1 MERLK
6 VGGQFSGVGAFD
18 QALKDLNV
26 PFVNVYQAEWDKYAR
41 TTYLANHGEPEF
53 YVEDV
58 HDTPILEIT
67 QKHGSLGI
75 FMSSAPCQAFSLAG
89 KRQGKD
95 DEKGR
100 GILFFQSLERINKP
114 RFFIFENVKG
124 LLSDDKKNKKDS
136 LGRTFNEWLNYLG
149 GKSVNG
155 NEVMFPYE
163 GSVPYHIYWD
173 VLNAKE
179 HGIPQNRERVFIIG
193 IRDDK
198 DNNFQFPKEEPLK
211 HRIKDYLET
220 FENSPYKFKTQEEFD
235 AYMEKYYLSDKMLK
249 YFENRADNFNGG
261 KVNIR
266 DKDSYVTSI
275 TASSKSVDISDN
287 FIKDDVRIGTWRT
300 HEDGKGFREMEDG
313 NCPTIPARAREDGS
327 GQPVI
332 KQSVVDAN
340 GLNSSECIGSIS
352 ATYGKGVENYGSRPF
367 IKETTEIGQE
377 PPQVK
382 QINPS
387 KESGGKQFVQTL
399 DTTFNQDV
407 KINNLPNTN
416 INNIFDVKTTD
427 NEKRNAIKILLE
439 MQHEI
444 GKKEVESWGLRIMET
459 IREENLLQQRMY
471 EQGFYGET
479 KKASI
484 GFINTIQQNESIKN
498 VAFIIMR
505 SLPRESWERCS
516 SQRRKSIKQLI
527 RKLDES
533 MQVLPYKNT
542 QTENNLQSEWMRFE
556 NKRIRLLRETLS
568 EIQEVWKS
576 INGKDKSI
584 HKDYRIRRLTPVEVF
599 RFMNFP
605 DSVVVNAKN
614 AGVSESQLYKQAGN
628 SIVVRKLAKIIKN
641 LLKNDTGR
649 VCE

>member
-6 VGGQFSGVGAFD
+6 VGVQFSGVGAFD
-18 QALKDLNV
+18 QALKDLNI
-26 PFVNVYQAEWDKYAR
+26 PFYNIYQAEWDKYAR

-58 HDTPILEIT
+58 HDTPVEEIF
-67 QKHGSLGI
+67 QKFGSLDV
-75 FMSSAPCQAFSLAG
+75 FMSSAPCQAFSISG
-89 KRQGKD
+89 KRQGKN

-100 GILFFQSLERINKP
+100 GILFFQSLEFIRVNKP

-136 LGRTFNEWLNYLG
+136 LGRTFNEWINYLG

-179 HGIPQNRERVFIIG
+179 HGIPQNRERVFIVG

-266 DKDSYVTSI
+266 DKDSYATSI

-340 GLNSSECIGSIS
+340 GLNSSECVGNIS

-367 IKETTEIGQE
+367 IKETTEMKQE
-377 PPQVK
+377 APKVK
-382 QINPS
+382 QINTS
-387 KESGGKQFVQTL
+387 KESGGVQPYQQNRVY
-399 DTTFNQDV
+399 DTDG
-407 KINNLPNTN
+407 IIPSLMSELGGERSYN
-416 INNIFDVKTTD
+416 ILT
-427 NEKRNAIKILLE
+427 
-439 MQHEI
+439 
-444 GKKEVESWGLRIMET
+444 KETKEC
-459 IREENLLQQRMY
+459 EENQNWIRGGLQENQPLQYNGITPCLTSAMGMGGGQIPVHNY
-471 EQGFYGET
+471 
-479 KKASI
+479 
-484 GFINTIQQNESIKN
+484 NE
-498 VAFIIMR
+498 
-505 SLPRESWERCS
+505 
-516 SQRRKSIKQLI
+516 
-527 RKLDES
+527 
-533 MQVLPYKNT
+533 
-542 QTENNLQSEWMRFE
+542 
-556 NKRIRLLRETLS
+556 
-568 EIQEVWKS
+568 
-576 INGKDKSI
+576 
-584 HKDYRIRRLTPVEVF
+584 RIRRLTPTEAF

-605 DSVVVNAKN
+605 DSIVVNAKN

-628 SIVVRKLAKIIKN
+628 SIVVRVLAKIIKN